1 MPPRLSSPIA
11 AACIALAALAVS
23 LPVSA
28 RAPDAHSAIAWQVV
42 SSEAEVDRAFALA
55 SQSGKPVFLY
65 WGAVWCPPCNQVKA
79 TLFNRPDFIERSRA
93 FVPVYVDGDKPGA
106 QQVAARF
113 K

>member
-55 SQSGKPVFLY
+55 RQSGKPVFLY
-65 WGAVWCPPCNQVKA
+65 WGAVWCAPRNEVMA
-79 TLFNRPDFIERSRA
+79 SLFPRPDFVERSKS
-93 FVPVYVDGDKPGA
+93 FIPVYVDGDMPGA
-106 QQVAARF
+106 Q
-113 K
+113 